1 MTSITNVKGTF
12 TLNNGI
18 KMPYLG
24 LGVFEC
30 KNNDEVINA
39 VSWAINAGYRHID
52 TAAIYRNEDGVGA
65 GIRHSGVH
73 REDIF
78 VTSKVW
84 NADQG
89 YESTIHAFEHSLNLL
104 ELDYLDLYL
113 IHWPVNGKFIETWKA
128 LEYLY
133 REERVRAIGVSNF
146 MEHHLESLLNEAEV
160 VPMVNQ
166 MEFHPYLVQ
175 QDLLD
180 YCRSK
185 GIQYESWSPLMKG
198 RVLEVDLLKEL
209 AAKYQKTIVQVVLRW
224 NLQKGVVTIPKSAR
238 KERIIS
244 NADLFDFFIS
254 EEDMKR
260 IDSLDRNLRVGP
272 NPDNFDF

>member
-1 MTSITNVKGTF
+1 MSITNVNGSF

-30 KNNDEVINA
+30 KNNEEVVNA
-39 VSWAINAGYRHID
+39 VGWAIDAGYRHID
-52 TAAIYRNEDGVGA
+52 TAAIYRNEDGVGT
-65 GIRHSGVH
+65 GIRQSGIH

-89 YESTIHAFEHSLNLL
+89 YESTIHAFEQSLNLL

-113 IHWPVNGKFIETWKA
+113 IHWPVKGKYIETWKA

-133 REERVRAIGVSNF
+133 REKRVRAIGVSNF
-146 MEHHLESLLNEAEV
+146 MEHHLVSLLKEAEI

-166 MEFHPYLVQ
+166 LEFHPYLVQ
-175 QDLLD
+175 QELLD
-180 YCRSK
+180 FCVSK

-198 RVLEVDLLKEL
+198 KVLEVDLMYEL
-209 AAKYQKTIVQVVLRW
+209 ADKYQKTIVQVVLRW
-224 NLQKGVVTIPKSAR
+224 NLQKGVVTIPKSSR
-238 KERIIS
+238 QERIVS
-244 NADLFDFFIS
+244 NADLFDFQIS
-254 EEDMKR
+254 KEDMKR
-260 IDSLDRNLRVGP
+260 INSLDRNLRVGP
-272 NPDNFDF
+272 DPDNFNF